1 MTMEASPSTIIQY
14 FNGEKQNLIPL
25 FQRPY
30 SWKRENWQTLWE
42 DLLVQ
47 YDIEENSSH
56 FMGAIVS
63 VPVRSV
69 PVGVSKYMI
78 IDGQQRLTTLAL
90 LLCVLRDKVPQN
102 DADRIQEVYLTN
114 RYREPED
121 TLKLVPTQ
129 ADRERYRAIVLDR
142 IIPNDDS
149 LMSDAYHFFAD
160 KLANGYDNDSNRI
173 DTQKVLRT
181 LEHSL
186 QAVMI
191 NLGESDDPY
200 LIFESL
206 NFKGEP
212 LTQADLVRNYLLM
225 RFRHSIAAGGDQ
237 ERIYN
242 QYWKPMETQLKGNLT
257 NFLRHYAMKSGDN
270 IYVGGIYKATKDQ
283 FAKLVTPDEVEIEI
297 VNMCDFASYYGRI
310 LNPELEHSLK
320 IRKRLQNLIQ
330 LDVTTSYP
338 LLLRFF
344 DARRLDKLGDDE
356 FERCIGLI
364 EAFVVRRSVCGV
376 PTNALNKLFLQWTR
390 NFPSSEFESWLHKSL
405 SGGDGGRRFPN
416 DSEFTDAFMSQRQYG
431 RGATRFI
438 LYRLEESFGHKE
450 TVDPTKWITIEHFLP
465 QTLSEEWVQE
475 LNGDANAIHAALV
488 DTFGNLTLTGY
499 NSELGNMSFADKK
512 AKLSNTHIEL
522 TRWIL
527 EQGHWGEA
535 QIRER
540 GLDLASRA
548 KSMWKGPNADK
559 IPAAG
564 S

>member
-1 MTMEASPSTIIQY
+1 MEASPSTIIQY

-30 SWKRENWQTLWE
+30 SWKRTNLETLWD

-102 DADRIQEVYLTN
+102 DADRIQGVYLTN
-114 RYREPED
+114 PYREPED

-142 IIPNDDS
+142 AIPKDES

-160 KLANGYDNDSNRI
+160 KITSGYDNDGNPI
-173 DTQKVLRT
+173 DTQKILRT
-181 LEHSL
+181 VEHSL

-225 RFRHSIAAGGDQ
+225 RFRHSISAGGDQ

-242 QYWKPMETQLKGNLT
+242 QYWKPMETQLKDDLT
-257 NFLRHYAMKSGDN
+257 NFLRRYAMKGGDN
-270 IYVGGIYKATKDQ
+270 IYVGGIYRATKEQ
-283 FAKLVTPDEVEIEI
+283 FTKLGTPDEVEIEI

-310 LNPELEHSLK
+310 LKPELEASVK
-320 IRKRLQNLIQ
+320 IRKRLQSLGQ

-338 LLLRFF
+338 LVLRLF
-344 DARRLDKLGDDE
+344 DTRRLGKLSDDE
-356 FERCIGLI
+356 FEQCIGLI
-364 EAFVVRRSVCGV
+364 EAFVVRRAVCGV
-376 PTNALNKLFLQWTR
+376 PTNALNKLFLQWVR
-390 NFPSSEFESWLHKSL
+390 NFPSDGIESWLRKSM
-405 SGGDGGRRFPN
+405 SSGDGGRRFPL
-416 DSEFTDAFMSQRQYG
+416 DREFTEAFMNQRQYG

-438 LYRLEESFGHKE
+438 LYQLEESFGHKE
-450 TVDPTKWITIEHFLP
+450 AVDPSKWITIEHILP
-465 QTLSEEWVQE
+465 QTLSEAWTQE
-475 LNGDANAIHAALV
+475 LNGDAEAIHASVV

-499 NSELGNMSFADKK
+499 NSELGNMPFSDKK
-512 AKLSNTHIEL
+512 AKLTNTHIEL
-522 TRWIL
+522 TRWVL
-527 EQGHWGEA
+527 EQDHWGEA
-535 QIRER
+535 QIRAR
-540 GLDLASRA
+540 ALDLAEKARLI
-548 KSMWKGPNADK
+548 WTGPVTDLDLG
-559 IPAAG
+559 AG
-564 S
+564 